1 MIPIPKE
8 VYIALGVVLLLA
20 ALAFGFNRMQAAQY
34 AKGEAAGSAAA
45 TVKCNDQLDKI
56 QTAADTERKRLS
68 GIALDLGLELA
79 AKQRALNQLSGR
91 LEKESENEIMANPAP
106 VVCDW
111 RVERVRIVNDAA
123 RGVGASGAGESGS

>member
-56 QTAADTERKRLS
+56 QTAADTERKRI
-68 GIALDLGLELA
+68 GKIALDLGLELA
-79 AKQRALNQLSGR
+79 RNEAQRKR
-91 LEKESENEIMANPAP
+91 LAVKINEDSEHEIIANPAP

-111 RVERVRIVNDAA
+111 SDERVRIVNDAA
-123 RGVGASGAGESGS
+123 RGDGTSREGGSGS